1 MMLQSDLPFD
11 PPKPVMTHLTYRERL
26 LCLLKGNLDFHG
38 QKTDTGIHSWHAFPA
53 KFPPRLPHV
62 FIAELTQPGDIVF
75 DPMAGSCTTL
85 VEASVL
91 GRRAVGT
98 DIDPLSLRLALP
110 KLNAAR
116 IEKADIEGHRLIR
129 KVKQALSQEKNSLE
143 KILEKRFDSKTK
155 AFADYWFAP
164 HTQMELIA
172 LISEIEKIKNSALRA
187 FFTLVFSAI
196 IITKSGGL
204 SLARDLA
211 HTRPHRVAD
220 KIPNSALAEFDKRLQ
235 RNLKLLTCCPQAD
248 AVILEADSKHLPL
261 KKNSVDLIV
270 TSPPYSGNAI
280 DYMRAHKFSLV
291 WMGYSVSSL
300 SEIRR
305 ACIGG
310 EASAAAD
317 FLTLPKYSAH
327 IVNRVT
333 AQDRKK
339 GKALH
344 RYYSEMSRTLSE
356 MHRVLKPG
364 SAAVVVAGTSLM
376 RGVNIEIQTCLREIS
391 ESHGFEHIHTGIR
404 QLDRD
409 KRMMP
414 ARRNS
419 RDNTGIEARMQE
431 EYVIGLIK
439 SGK

>member
-1 MMLQSDLPFD
+1 M
-11 PPKPVMTHLTYRERL
+11 
-26 LCLLKGNLDFHG
+26 
-38 QKTDTGIHSWHAFPA
+38 
-53 KFPPRLPHV
+53 
-62 FIAELTQPGDIVF
+62 
-75 DPMAGSCTTL
+75 
-85 VEASVL
+85 
-91 GRRAVGT
+91 
-98 DIDPLSLRLALP
+98 P

-129 KVKQALSQEKNSLE
+129 KVKQALSQEKISLE

-155 AFADYWFAP
+155 AFADYWFLP

-196 IITKSGGL
+196 IITKSGGI

-211 HTRPHRVAD
+211 HTRPHRVSD
-220 KIPNSALAEFDKRLQ
+220 KIPNSAVAEL
-235 RNLKLLTCCPQAD
+235 CCGQAD
-248 AVILEADSKHLPL
+248 SIILEADSKHLPL
-261 KKNSVDLIV
+261 KKTAL
-270 TSPPYSGNAI
+270 TLLLLSPPYSGNAI

-305 ACIGG
+305 TCIGG
-310 EASAAAD
+310 EAAAGAE
-317 FLTLPKYSAH
+317 FLPLPKYSAH
-327 IVNRVT
+327 IVNRVA

-339 GKALH
+339 GKVLH

-356 MHRVLKPG
+356 MYRVLKPG
-364 SAAVVVAGTSLM
+364 CAAVVVAGTSLM
-376 RGVNIEIQTCLREIS
+376 RGVNIEIQTCLGEIS
-391 ESHGFEHIHTGIR
+391 ERQGFEHIHTGIR

-409 KRMMP
+409 RRMMP

-439 SGK
+439 TGK